1 MLDAIIQLTQPI
13 LCSTAKT
20 IHKKKVVQSTQ
31 PILCS
36 TAKTIHKKKGSS
48 IQSFNRPNLFYA
60 VQPKP
65 STKKKVVQSI
75 AGFVKS
81 QHATHTGIVYGF
93 SKVECEE
100 LAEQLRN
107 DYGLSAK
114 HYHAGMDSQERST
127 TQEEWQSAGWGGH
140 NVLKT
145 NQLIASYMRSVV
157 GSIGNQTNQER
168 NRRDRDKCENK

>member
-1 MLDAIIQLTQPI
+1 MLRERYRDVPIMALTATANKTAIQDIRTRLGLRDP
-13 LCSTAKT
+13 LC
-20 IHKKKVVQSTQ
+20 
-31 PILCS
+31 LM
-36 TAKTIHKKKGSS
+36 
-48 IQSFNRPNLFYA
+48 QSFNRPNLYYA

-93 SKVECEE
+93 SKLECEE

-127 TQEEWQSAGWGGH
+127 TQEEWQS
-140 NVLKT
+140 
-145 NQLIASYMRSVV
+145 
-157 GSIGNQTNQER
+157 GSCKIIVATVWR
-168 NRRDRDKCENK
+168 L